1 MQHSIKVGVTF
12 AATSTVITTLGL
24 MVGLEAGTSS
34 RIAVI
39 GGILTIAVADA
50 IADAFGIHVS
60 EESEDQHTTKEIW
73 TSTAATFV
81 AKVLFTLIFAVPVLL
96 LDNLRS
102 AILVNIGIGAAIIII
117 SSWRMAQQQK
127 KNAWNVIGEHI
138 LIMTVAIIAT
148 HYLGVWIGRT
158 FS

>member
-1 MQHSIKVGVTF
+1 MQHSIKVGINF

-39 GGILTIAVADA
+39 GGILTIAIADA

-60 EESEDQHTTKEIW
+60 EESENQHTTKEIW

-81 AKVLFTLIFAVPVLL
+81 AKVVFTLIFAVPVLL

-102 AILVNIGIGAAIIII
+102 AILINIGIGAAIIII

-127 KNAWNVIGEHI
+127 KNAWNVIGEHL